1 MLYKCFKRLQA
12 VLSELIITLGSIEA
26 ELDDQWNDS
35 WQVLAKAVS
44 NRPTVQTDK
53 CLTISRYSVSKGTE
67 QLQSIVSLH
76 MNPAPSMLH
85 GMAEFQTHRTGAA
98 AAAAASLT

>member
-12 VLSELIITLGSIEA
+12 VLSELIITLASIVA

-44 NRPTVQTDK
+44 NRPTAQTDTSLRILK
-53 CLTISRYSVSKGTE
+53 ILSVKEGRTAAEYSLLSH
-67 QLQSIVSLH
+67 Q
-76 MNPAPSMLH
+76 PSSVN
-85 GMAEFQTHRTGAA
+85 AA
-98 AAAAASLT
+98 

>member
-12 VLSELIITLGSIEA
+12 VLSELIITLASIVA

-44 NRPTVQTDK
+44 NRPTAQTDTSLRILK
-53 CLTISRYSVSKGTE
+53 ILSVKEGRTAAEYCLLLHQPSSV
-67 QLQSIVSLH
+67 
-76 MNPAPSMLH
+76 N
-85 GMAEFQTHRTGAA
+85 AA
-98 AAAAASLT
+98 